1 MVKYGKA
8 NREEKI
14 YEETKEN
21 QTIFNH
27 CSNHPVCSGSVPDNR
42 KRSRKDQAE
51 HHKENNQCRGFLHRE
66 AAEQ

>member
-8 NREEKI
+8 NREEKF
-14 YEETKEN
+14 YEETNEN
-21 QTIFNH
+21 QETFNP
-27 CSNHPVCSGSVPDNR
+27 CRNHSVFAGIIPNQRECRR
-42 KRSRKDQAE
+42 KNQAE